1 MPLVVERDAPPDRA
15 VRKRLLDSAARLFAE
30 KGYASTSV
38 REIVAAAGVT
48 KPALYYYFGN
58 KEGVYLEIMRNT
70 LRGLLDFLESF
81 RKDQRPVRQRILNLM
96 DRLFEMF
103 IKDIHIAKVIHSL
116 YYGPPQGAPF
126 FDYDIFH
133 VKVRETTRELVLEGI
148 KKGELRPGD
157 SEDMTWALLGAM
169 NVSME
174 VQLCYPEIAP
184 GRKGLARIL
193 NLIFEGIAADNLAYK
208 EQAQ

>member
-1 MPLVVERDAPPDRA
+1 MPLSVEKLGTEDRA
-15 VRKRLLDSAARLFAE
+15 VRRRLFDSAAQLFAK

-58 KEGVYLEIMRNT
+58 KEGVYLEIMKNT
-70 LRGLLDFLESF
+70 LNRFLDFLESF
-81 RKDQRPVRQRILNLM
+81 RKDHRPVRHRILNLM
-96 DRLFEMF
+96 DSLFVMF
-103 IKDIHIAKVIHSL
+103 IQDIHIARVIHSL

-133 VKVRETTRELVLEGI
+133 VKVRETTRELVSEGI
-148 KKGELRPGD
+148 QKGELRQRDP
-157 SEDMTWALLGAM
+157 EDITWAMLGVM

-174 VQLCYPEIAP
+174 VQLCYPEVAP
-184 GRKGLARIL
+184 GREGLARIL
-193 NLIFEGIAADNLAYK
+193 NLIFDGISADKL
-208 EQAQ
+208 